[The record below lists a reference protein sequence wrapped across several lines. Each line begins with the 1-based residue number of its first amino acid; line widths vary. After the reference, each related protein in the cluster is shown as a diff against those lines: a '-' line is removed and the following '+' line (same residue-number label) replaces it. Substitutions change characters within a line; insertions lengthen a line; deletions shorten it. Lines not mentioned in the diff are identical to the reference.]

1 MNFVALTEAVISEV
15 KIINLSSGAPLCRFT
30 FEADGRSFNCLIS
43 GMLAY
48 DFVYEVEE
56 GTFLTFEA
64 RINDRMQLVLVNYT
78 LDKKGLSFHSAAAYQ
93 DTGYPHKKIS

>member
-1 MNFVALTEAVISEV
+1 
-15 KIINLSSGAPLCRFT
+15 
-30 FEADGRSFNCLIS
+30 
-43 GMLAY
+43 MLAY

-78 LDKKGLSFHSAAAYQ
+78 LDKKGLSFHSATAYQ